1 MLWES
6 CELSDF
12 DYKGDVLKSVSGSR
26 GKVTGK
32 VCAIN
37 DITEFSK
44 LKKDEILVCK
54 YTNPSWTPLFSLA
67 KAVVSDTGGPL

>member
-32 VCAIN
+32 VCVIN

-54 YTNPSWTPLFSLA
+54 YTNPS
-67 KAVVSDTGGPL
+67 